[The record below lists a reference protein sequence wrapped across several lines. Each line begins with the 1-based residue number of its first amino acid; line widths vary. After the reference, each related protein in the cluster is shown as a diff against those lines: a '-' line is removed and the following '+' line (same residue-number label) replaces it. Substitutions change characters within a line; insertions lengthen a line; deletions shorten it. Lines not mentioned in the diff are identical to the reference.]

1 MEEKEKEKKD
11 DQGKGKGAR
20 QQLPQKVKNYL
31 VYSGAAIAALLVLL
45 ALFGGGDK
53 AVNTG
58 DAGADLTLPDPHH
71 EDLEHKKDFYED
83 MAMTRQ
89 AYGPDLDDL
98 FEAAVGESGV
108 GGLDAVTE
116 PAAKG
121 QTDPYNDMATALAES
136 SRTLAA
142 FENDLNEKH
151 TGGAE
156 TPEEKQE
163 AASAREASLQAEVNL
178 LQRQLDLQ
186 KETSA
191 TLESLLMQTGQPSPT
206 VEEEKARHEAR
217 VAKEAADAE
226 RAQVHPVVESGD
238 EGVVSS
244 LSVHTGF
251 YGMGSS
257 TSSIRKNTI
266 RATIYGRQVV
276 LSGQQVRLRLDEPM
290 LVGSQILPTGAIVS
304 GMATVGIDRLYITIT
319 AVAHEQVITNISLEA
334 YDLDGQQGLFV
345 PGSMESEALRDLGKE
360 LTNSIAN
367 TTEQSVTSLVN
378 TTKASEQLKTD
389 LARGALQGTS
399 RFINKKLDQIKI
411 TVQDGHKVLLR
422 PNNN

>member
-1 MEEKEKEKKD
+1 MEEKEKKD
-11 DQGKGKGAR
+11 DKDKGKAAGR
-20 QQLPQKVKNYL
+20 QLPQKVKNYL
-31 VYSGAAIAALLVLL
+31 VYSSAAVLALIVLL
-45 ALFGGGDK
+45 ALFGGDDK
-53 AVNTG
+53 AVKDG
-58 DAGADLTLPDPHH
+58 EAGADLTLPDPHH
-71 EDLEHKKDFYED
+71 EELVHKKDFYED

-98 FEAAVGESGV
+98 FEAAVGESGAV

-121 QTDPYNDMATALAES
+121 QTDPYDDMATALAES

-156 TPEEKQE
+156 IPEEKQE

-226 RAQVHPVVESGD
+226 RAQVYPVAESGD

-244 LSVHTGF
+244 LSIHTGF
-251 YGMGSS
+251 YGMGNSAS
-257 TSSIRKNTI
+257 AIRKNTI

-276 LSGQQVRLRLDEPM
+276 LSGQQVRLRLEEPM

-304 GMATVGIDRLYITIT
+304 GIATVGIDRLYITIT

-389 LARGALQGTS
+389 LARGALQGTA
-399 RFINKKLDQIKI
+399 RFINKKLDQVKI

-422 PNNN
+422 PNNI